1 LREFTQIDI
10 CILVIRHGLR
20 VAYYVLH
27 RARPLQKG
35 TEKTGMHAHQ
45 SKLLSIKDVIRDLQP
60 GSDAIV
66 VLSAISQNV
75 LYEKETKL
83 VVEEAISLRG
93 AA

>member
-1 LREFTQIDI
+1 
-10 CILVIRHGLR
+10 
-20 VAYYVLH
+20 
-27 RARPLQKG
+27 
-35 TEKTGMHAHQ
+35 MHAHQ

>member
-1 LREFTQIDI
+1 
-10 CILVIRHGLR
+10 
-20 VAYYVLH
+20 
-27 RARPLQKG
+27 
-35 TEKTGMHAHQ
+35 
-45 SKLLSIKDVIRDLQP
+45 
-60 GSDAIV
+60 